1 MKTNPLNTDKKRKII
16 NDYNS
21 SFQYYDKRY
30 GEIQLKKYRRFFEN
44 RKIQNKKILDAGC
57 GTGLLLEY
65 IFQKDKL
72 KAFPRYK
79 YTGVDIALNMLN
91 KFHLKLEALGAKRI
105 VNLVVADIENL
116 PFRNNVFDEI
126 FSITVFQNL
135 NDIGRG
141 LDSLVRVGK
150 SRFDLVI
157 SILKKASGLEI
168 FDTLVK
174 QKLVEYYF
182 DYNHRIEDNIVW
194 GTFSK
199 KED

>member
-1 MKTNPLNTDKKRKII
+1 MKTNPLHTDKKRKII

-21 SFQYYDKRY
+21 SFQHYDKRY
-30 GEIQLKKYRRFFEN
+30 GEIQLKKYIRFFEN
-44 RKIQNKKILDAGC
+44 KKIQNKNILDAGC

-65 IFQKDKL
+65 IFQNNKRNAL
-72 KAFPRYK
+72 PRYK
-79 YTGVDIALNMLN
+79 YTGVDIALNML
-91 KFHLKLEALGAKRI
+91 KEFHLKLEGLGAKRI
-105 VNLVVADIENL
+105 VNLVLADIENL

-126 FSITVFQNL
+126 FTITVFQNL
-135 NDIGRG
+135 NDIAKG
-141 LDSLVRVGK
+141 LDNLVSVGK
-150 SRFDLVI
+150 SRFDVVI

-174 QKLVEYYF
+174 QKLEELYF